1 MTYQAPPDLAAAH
14 SLPDMIPL
22 IEANARRFDK
32 ELRAG
37 YAKLQAKQKK
47 SPLDFEIIGFDAW
60 VFVLIDSVF
69 QDMLEAKV
77 SHASAA
83 AYTEEVGR
91 RLEMKIKK
99 SIREAGK

>member
-1 MTYQAPPDLAAAH
+1 MTYQAPPDMATAH
-14 SLPDMIPL
+14 PLPDMIPL

-37 YAKLQAKQKK
+37 YAKLQAKVKK
-47 SPLDFEIIGFDAW
+47 SPIDVQISEFDAW
-60 VFVLIDSVF
+60 VFVLIDEVF

-77 SHASAA
+77 NHASAA

-91 RLEMKIKK
+91 RLDMKIKK
-99 SIREAGK
+99 SIRNAAK